1 MEDGDEID
9 AMLHQ
14 TGGAV
19 KASDYA
25 WWKANLLVDVGGS
38 RVLGFVVNG
47 HICAGL
53 VLLNELSLRALT
65 VTKLS

>member
-25 WWKANLLVDVGGS
+25 WWKANLLVDVGGT
-38 RVLGFVVNG
+38 RVLGFLLMD
-47 HICAGL
+47 IFML
-53 VLLNELSLRALT
+53 VLFC
-65 VTKLS
+65 